1 MTTCVLLVED
11 DAAVRSMLRLLLEDE
26 GYRVV
31 EAADGERAMERFQ
44 SDRPDLVVVDLKL
57 PKASGFDVCRHIRA
71 SSDVPIIVVTAQ
83 VDTPDVVAALELG
96 ADDYVTKPF
105 VPRELLARVRALLR
119 RAGGPAHDTA
129 VVRVGPVEIRR
140 SEGVVLKNGQPLD
153 LTKTEYLL
161 LADLAQNSGQVMSRE
176 SLLSRVWGYDHIG
189 DTRLVDSHMSRLR
202 NKVEDDPAEPV
213 FIVTVRG
220 FGYKLVAK

>member
-1 MTTCVLLVED
+1 
-11 DAAVRSMLRLLLEDE
+11 MLRLLLEDE

-44 SDRPDLVVVDLKL
+44 SDRPDLIVVDLKL

-71 SSDVPIIVVTAQ
+71 RSDAPIIEVTAQ
-83 VDTPDVVAALELG
+83 IDTPDVVAALELG

-119 RAGGPAHDTA
+119 RAAGSAHDAA
-129 VVRVGPVEIRR
+129 VVRVGAVEIRR

-176 SLLSRVWGYDHIG
+176 SLLSRVWGYEHVG

-202 NKVEDDPAEPV
+202 NKVEDDPADPV

-220 FGYKLVAK
+220 FGYKLVVK